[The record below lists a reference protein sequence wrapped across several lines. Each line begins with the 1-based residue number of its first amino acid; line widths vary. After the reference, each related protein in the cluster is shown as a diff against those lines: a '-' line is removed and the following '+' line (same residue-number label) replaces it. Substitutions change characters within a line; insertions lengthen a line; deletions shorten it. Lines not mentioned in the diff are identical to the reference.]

1 MSKIIINNTKG
12 GVINIYN
19 VNESPVSEAR
29 DTLLTKLYY
38 ARNKDTMGGREAW
51 LQLLDWYYMGDYQA
65 MYDLIKACKGRGGK
79 TRHDCLE
86 CLNIIMKGGK

>member
-1 MSKIIINNTKG
+1 MSEIIINNNG
-12 GVINIYN
+12 GVVNIYN

-51 LQLLDWYYMGDYQA
+51 LQLLDWYYEGNYKS
-65 MYDLIKACKGRGGK
+65 MYNYIKACKGRGGK
-79 TRHDCLE
+79 TRYDCLK
-86 CLNIIMKGGK
+86 CLEIIMKGGK